1 MDQALN
7 QKIDAYIAENK
18 EQLLQDIAALVAIDS
33 VEGTPEEGAPFGAGP
48 RAALDKT
55 LELAAGMGFATRNC
69 ENYIGYA
76 ELAGA
81 DPEKYLATI
90 CHVDVVPVGNGWTA
104 DPFKMRIQDGWLLG
118 RGVSD
123 DKGPMIVTL
132 YALKF
137 LKEQGYQ
144 LRYPIRAIVG
154 DNEETHMNDVKYY
167 LENYPAPVFC
177 FTPDAEFPVCNGEK
191 GHFGGKIVSPVC
203 NGVIA
208 EFEGGVANNA
218 VPDRASAL
226 VKTDIRKLKN
236 APNITLE
243 PEGDGVRVR
252 GWGKSGHAAMPEGTV
267 NAIGL
272 VADYLLDN
280 GLCNDAERAYLEAL
294 RKLHSSTAGTG
305 LGIDCADGPFGPL
318 TIIGGRIYMED
329 GKLVQTIDSRFPT
342 CTNGEKLTAQIT
354 AALGEGAKLEDVGAL
369 WTDIIGVA
377 DSPSTTFVG
386 LANAST
392 PLVWLGIIAYSL
404 QLYFDFSG
412 YSLMGIGMGKMLGFD
427 FPTNFNYPYISASI
441 TEFWRR
447 WHMTLSGWFREYVY
461 IPLGG
466 NRKGLKRQILNL
478 FIVELLTGIWHGAN
492 WNFICWGLYYFVLLA
507 AEKLFLLPY
516 LKKGKVWPHFYTL
529 FLVVVGWAMF
539 VGNDTGVS
547 FGLLF
552 QKLFI
557 PSGGVSPLYF
567 LRNYGALLAVSVVCC
582 TPLIE
587 KLWDVLRKNVVTRCA
602 AILTLLVV
610 STAYVVG
617 STNSPF
623 LYFNF

>member
-1 MDQALN
+1 MVFSTIIFLFRFLPITLAL
-7 QKIDAYIAENK
+7 Y
-18 EQLLQDIAALVAIDS
+18 
-33 VEGTPEEGAPFGAGP
+33 
-48 RAALDKT
+48 
-55 LELAAGMGFATRNC
+55 
-69 ENYIGYA
+69 
-76 ELAGA
+76 
-81 DPEKYLATI
+81 YLA
-90 CHVDVVPVGNGWTA
+90 
-104 DPFKMRIQDGWLLG
+104 
-118 RGVSD
+118 
-123 DKGPMIVTL
+123 
-132 YALKF
+132 
-137 LKEQGYQ
+137 
-144 LRYPIRAIVG
+144 
-154 DNEETHMNDVKYY
+154 
-167 LENYPAPVFC
+167 PA
-177 FTPDAEFPVCNGEK
+177 
-191 GHFGGKIVSPVC
+191 
-203 NGVIA
+203 
-208 EFEGGVANNA
+208 
-218 VPDRASAL
+218 
-226 VKTDIRKLKN
+226 KLKN
-236 APNITLE
+236 TVLFLCSLVFYCWGE
-243 PEGDGVRVR
+243 VRFFPVMVALILINYVC
-252 GWGKSGHAAMPEGTV
+252 GL
-267 NAIGL
+267 AIEHF
-272 VADYLLDN
+272 
-280 GLCNDAERAYLEAL
+280 DAKPAL
-294 RKLHSSTAGTG
+294 RKVFLLIALIGSLGMLFYFKYANFVLRSANALLGTALSYSIDVYRRDVKAERNIIDFGAYVVMFPQLIAGPIVKYRDVSNQLHVYKHRYTLSQIEEGMTLFTFG
-305 LGIDCADGPFGPL
+305 LAKKVLLADA
-318 TIIGGRIYMED
+318 I
-329 GKLVQTIDSRFPT
+329 
-342 CTNGEKLTAQIT
+342 
-354 AALGEGAKLEDVGAL
+354 GAL

-377 DSPSTTFVG
+377 ASPSTTFVG

-412 YSLMGIGMGKMLGFD
+412 YSMMGIGMGKMLGFD
-427 FPTNFNYPYISASI
+427 FPANFNYPYISASI

-507 AEKLFLLPY
+507 IEKLFLLPH
-516 LKKGKVWPHFYTL
+516 LKKGKVWPHIYTL

-567 LRNYGALLAVSVVCC
+567 LRNYGVLLIVSVICC

-587 KLWDVLRKNVVTRCA
+587 KIWNTLRRNVITRCA
-602 AILTLLVV
+602 TILLLLVV

>member
-1 MDQALN
+1 MVFSTIIFLFRFLPITLAL
-7 QKIDAYIAENK
+7 Y
-18 EQLLQDIAALVAIDS
+18 
-33 VEGTPEEGAPFGAGP
+33 
-48 RAALDKT
+48 
-55 LELAAGMGFATRNC
+55 
-69 ENYIGYA
+69 
-76 ELAGA
+76 
-81 DPEKYLATI
+81 YLA
-90 CHVDVVPVGNGWTA
+90 
-104 DPFKMRIQDGWLLG
+104 
-118 RGVSD
+118 
-123 DKGPMIVTL
+123 
-132 YALKF
+132 
-137 LKEQGYQ
+137 
-144 LRYPIRAIVG
+144 
-154 DNEETHMNDVKYY
+154 
-167 LENYPAPVFC
+167 PA
-177 FTPDAEFPVCNGEK
+177 
-191 GHFGGKIVSPVC
+191 
-203 NGVIA
+203 
-208 EFEGGVANNA
+208 
-218 VPDRASAL
+218 
-226 VKTDIRKLKN
+226 KLKN
-236 APNITLE
+236 TALFLCSLVFYCWGE
-243 PEGDGVRVR
+243 VRFFPVMVALILINYL
-252 GWGKSGHAAMPEGTV
+252 SGL
-267 NAIGL
+267 AIEHFDAKPALRRFFLL
-272 VADYLLDN
+272 VALVGSLGMLFYFKYANFVLRSANALLGTAFAEIQGIGTLPLGISFYTFQTLSYSIDVYRR
-280 GLCNDAERAYLEAL
+280 DVKAERNIIDFGAYVVMFPQLIAGPIVKY
-294 RKLHSSTAGTG
+294 RDVSDQLHVYKHRYNLKQIEEGMTLFTFG
-305 LGIDCADGPFGPL
+305 LAKKVLLAD
-318 TIIGGRIYMED
+318 
-329 GKLVQTIDSRFPT
+329 
-342 CTNGEKLTAQIT
+342 A
-354 AALGEGAKLEDVGAL
+354 VGAL

-427 FPTNFNYPYISASI
+427 FPANFNYPYISASI

-478 FIVELLTGIWHGAN
+478 FIVELLTGIWH
-492 WNFICWGLYYFVLLA
+492 
-507 AEKLFLLPY
+507 
-516 LKKGKVWPHFYTL
+516 FYTL

-567 LRNYGALLAVSVVCC
+567 LRNYGVLLAVSVVCC